1 MILRIVIAAGLAVSG
16 LSHAILYVQGYQ
28 HIPII
33 GMGFLWQA
41 SVFFA
46 VAALILVGGP
56 EWLFGAAGVLSVGAL
71 GAFALSRTVGLAG
84 FTERGWEPAPHAVIT
99 ALAEF
104 VTVVACGAWWVRRR
118 RVCPR

>member
-16 LSHAILYVQGYQ
+16 LSHAILYVRGYQ

-56 EWLFGAAGVLSVGAL
+56 EWLFGAAGVLAVGAL
-71 GAFALSRTVGLAG
+71 GAFASSRTVGLAG
-84 FTERGWEPAPHAVIT
+84 FTERGWEPAPHAVISV
-99 ALAEF
+99 LAEL

-118 RVCPR
+118 RVSPR